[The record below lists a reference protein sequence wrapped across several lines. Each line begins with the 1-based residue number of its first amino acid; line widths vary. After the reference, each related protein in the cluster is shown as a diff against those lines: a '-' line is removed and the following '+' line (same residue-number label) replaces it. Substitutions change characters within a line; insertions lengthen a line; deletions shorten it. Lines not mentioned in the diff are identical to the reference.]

1 MTVFLDTNSAPN
13 NHFMGTD
20 FDDFLEEEGILEEV
34 KAAAMKKVIACMITQ
49 TMAKAHITKVEMTR
63 RNEH

>member
-1 MTVFLDTNSAPN
+1 
-13 NHFMGTD
+13 MGSD

-49 TMAKAHITKVEMTR
+49 TMAEPHITKVEMTR
-63 RNEH
+63 LNEHQPNPIGQVT

>member
-1 MTVFLDTNSAPN
+1 
-13 NHFMGTD
+13 MGSD

-49 TMAKAHITKVEMTR
+49 TMAEAHITKVEMTR